1 MPAFTSLITKQWIM
15 RGVTVP
21 PAVVK
26 ELGGWQTMGK
36 RGKGI
41 PVIARYGGEVFSTT
55 VTPGG
60 GAKGWLTVRMEALR
74 PLKLDA
80 GDRLEV
86 DLTLSTEPRE
96 PIVPEDLKRAL
107 QNRPMAKAYFDSVT
121 PASRRYVVR
130 ALDECKRPETRQNR
144 IEYFVERFAEHG
156 RDRAAAKS
164 SGPGEA
170 KPSVPKKS
178 KATTRRSPA

>member
-1 MPAFTSLITKQWIM
+1 MATFTALISKQWIM
-15 RGVTVP
+15 RGVIVP

-26 ELGGWQTMGK
+26 ALGGWQTMGK
-36 RGKGI
+36 SGKGI

-60 GAKGWLTVRMEALR
+60 GTKGWLTVRMGALR

-86 DLTLSTEPRE
+86 ELSLSTEPRE
-96 PIVPEDLKRAL
+96 PVLPEDLRRAL
-107 QNRPMAKAYFDSVT
+107 QNRPMAKAYFERVT
-121 PASRRYVVR
+121 PAARRYVVR
-130 ALDECKRPETRQNR
+130 NLDECKRPETRQNR

-156 RDRAAAKS
+156 REQATGKRPAKRKR
-164 SGPGEA
+164 PA
-170 KPSVPKKS
+170 KP
-178 KATTRRSPA
+178 A